1 KARARFDPL
10 RQYGRMDRIK
20 ELEERLLHAATE
32 LRERLR
38 ERERAVQAS
47 HADTPTPGWGKT
59 LHWLL
64 RGSPKNLI
72 ALPFIY
78 GMAVP
83 LVLLHL
89 TLEIYQRVCFP
100 LFRIAVVRPSDHFI
114 VDRHRLRYL
123 NPVERLNCGYCGY
136 ANGLMSF
143 AREIIART
151 EQYWCPIKHSQ
162 QISTA
167 HARYARYADFG
178 DAGHYPEVQARLR
191 AELDAER
198 SPPTTVDETSKPPP
212 SDNP

>member
-1 KARARFDPL
+1 
-10 RQYGRMDRIK
+10 MDRIK
-20 ELEERLLHAATE
+20 HLEERLQQAEAE

-38 ERERAVQAS
+38 GLERSVHDAAAHMPS
-47 HADTPTPGWGKT
+47 PGWGET
-59 LHWLL
+59 LRWLL

-78 GMAVP
+78 GMAIP
-83 LVLLHL
+83 LALLHVM
-89 TLEIYQRVCFP
+89 LEIYQRVCFP
-100 LFRIAVVRPSDHFI
+100 LFRIAVVRPREHFV

-123 NPVERLNCGYCGY
+123 NPVERLNCAYCGY

-167 HARYARYADFG
+167 HARYARYAAFG
-178 DAGHYPEVQARLR
+178 DAERYPEVQARLR

-198 SPPTTVDETSKPPP
+198 RRPKTDTPDDNAPNANPP
-212 SDNP
+212 